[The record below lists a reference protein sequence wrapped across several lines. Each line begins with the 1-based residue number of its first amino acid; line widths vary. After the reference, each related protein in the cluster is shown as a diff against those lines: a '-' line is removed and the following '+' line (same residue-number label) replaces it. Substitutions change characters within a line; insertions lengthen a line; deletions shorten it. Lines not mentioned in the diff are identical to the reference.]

1 MVYKWNKGELKLC
14 ISMFVLLIAFLAW
27 RLHEHKK
34 GKTFFSNIGLEPF
47 QKKRDFKKNQK
58 IRYKKFLILDF

>member
-34 GKTFFSNIGLEPF
+34 KENFFSNLGLEPF
-47 QKKRDFKKNQK
+47 QKKKRDFKKK
-58 IRYKKFLILDF
+58 IKKYVIRNF